1 MKRLITLIFIL
12 YAFVIVMAQSQQ
24 TYQPYFQKG
33 QCVNYEYS
41 YKVICRNIADG
52 KTNNTINGYQ
62 LLQAD
67 NMNNIF
73 ERAKPGEVYDN
84 AFSLRLIEATNYTYT
99 MELDITK
106 PCNITK
112 VVTEQERKI
121 IEAVTKAFQNVKPI
135 ITFPKDMSSLI
146 INNKRELIKEI
157 GLNLWKTVANN
168 TQMVEELNNDVPTLD
183 ETVRQTMEQFGE
195 GNALFDEL
203 DIICPGFKT
212 FTLAYCQ
219 PFVLGQFVSGP
230 PLDGKN
236 KDEVYQ
242 KESASISKKGELDF
256 ASSTD
261 FFRLANIPLDTI
273 TTSGN
278 NRDAYFIK
286 DLPQYTTEDDVLC
299 TIEINIQSNSDTW
312 VNHYRASSMARFENA
327 IWTGIEN
334 LKRTK

>member
-52 KTNNTINGYQ
+52 KTNTTINGYQ

-73 ERAKPGEVYDN
+73 EGAKPGEVYDN

-99 MELDITK
+99 MELNITK

-135 ITFPKDMSSLI
+135 ITFPKDMNSLI

-168 TQMVEELNNDVPTLD
+168 TQVAEELNNDVPTLD

-230 PLDGKN
+230 PLDGTN

-261 FFRLANIPLDTI
+261 FFRLATIPLDTI

-278 NRDAYFIK
+278 NGDAYFIK

-327 IWTGIEN
+327 IWTGIED

>member
-41 YKVICRNIADG
+41 YKVICRDIADG

-168 TQMVEELNNDVPTLD
+168 TQVVEELNNDVPTLD

-230 PLDGKN
+230 PLDGTN

-278 NRDAYFIK
+278 NGDAYFIK

-312 VNHYRASSMARFENA
+312 VNHYRASSMAHFENA
-327 IWTGIEN
+327 IWTGIED

>member
-168 TQMVEELNNDVPTLD
+168 TQVAEELNNDVPTLD

-242 KESASISKKGELDF
+242 KELASISKKGELDF

-327 IWTGIEN
+327 IWTGIED

>member
-73 ERAKPGEVYDN
+73 EGAKPGEVYNN

-168 TQMVEELNNDVPTLD
+168 TQVAEELNNDVPTLD

-299 TIEINIQSNSDTW
+299 TIEINIQTNSDTW

-327 IWTGIEN
+327 IWTGIED

>member
-1 MKRLITLIFIL
+1 MKRLITLIFIV
-12 YAFVIVMAQSQQ
+12 YAFVAVAAQPQQ

-41 YKVICRNIADG
+41 YKVICKNIADG
-52 KTNNTINGYQ
+52 TTNNTINGYQ
-62 LLQAD
+62 LLQTD

-73 ERAKPGEVYDN
+73 EGAKPGEVYVN
-84 AFSLRLIEATNYTYT
+84 AFSLKVIECTNYTYT

-121 IEAVTKAFQNVKPI
+121 IDAVTRAFQRVKPI

-157 GLNLWKTVANN
+157 GLNLWNTIANN
-168 TQMVEELNNDVPTLD
+168 TQVAEELDNDVPTLD

-219 PFVLGQFVSGP
+219 PFALGQFVSGP
-230 PLDGKN
+230 PLDGTN

-242 KESASISKKGELDF
+242 KESASISNKGELDF
-256 ASSTD
+256 TSSTD
-261 FFRLANIPLDTI
+261 FFRLANVPLDTI
-273 TTSGN
+273 KKSESN
-278 NRDAYFIK
+278 QDAYFIK
-286 DLPQYTTEDDVLC
+286 DLPQSTTEDDVLC

>member
-168 TQMVEELNNDVPTLD
+168 TQVVEELNNDVPTLD

-273 TTSGN
+273 TISGN
-278 NRDAYFIK
+278 NGDAYFIK

-327 IWTGIEN
+327 IWTGIED

>member
-73 ERAKPGEVYDN
+73 ERAKPGEIYDN

-99 MELDITK
+99 MELDIIK

-168 TQMVEELNNDVPTLD
+168 TQVVEELNNDVPTLD

-230 PLDGKN
+230 PLDGTN

-278 NRDAYFIK
+278 NSDAYFIK

-299 TIEINIQSNSDTW
+299 TIEINIQTNSDTW

-327 IWTGIEN
+327 IWTGIED

>member
-168 TQMVEELNNDVPTLD
+168 MQVAEELNNDVPTLD

-230 PLDGKN
+230 PLDGTN

-278 NRDAYFIK
+278 NSDAYFIK

-299 TIEINIQSNSDTW
+299 TIEINIQTNSDTW

-327 IWTGIEN
+327 IWTGIED

>member
-52 KTNNTINGYQ
+52 KINNTINGYQ

-73 ERAKPGEVYDN
+73 EGAKPGEVYDN

-99 MELDITK
+99 MELDIIK

-168 TQMVEELNNDVPTLD
+168 TQVVEELNNDVPTLD

-230 PLDGKN
+230 PLDGTN

-278 NRDAYFIK
+278 NSDAYFIK

-327 IWTGIEN
+327 IWTGIED

>member
-121 IEAVTKAFQNVKPI
+121 IDAVTKAFQRVKPI

-168 TQMVEELNNDVPTLD
+168 TQVVEELNNDVPTLD

-261 FFRLANIPLDTI
+261 FFR
-273 TTSGN
+273 
-278 NRDAYFIK
+278 
-286 DLPQYTTEDDVLC
+286 
-299 TIEINIQSNSDTW
+299 
-312 VNHYRASSMARFENA
+312 
-327 IWTGIEN
+327 
-334 LKRTK
+334 

>member
-168 TQMVEELNNDVPTLD
+168 TQVVEELNNDVPTLD

-299 TIEINIQSNSDTW
+299 TIEINIQTNSDTW

-327 IWTGIEN
+327 IWTGIED

>member
-41 YKVICRNIADG
+41 YKVICRDIADG

-168 TQMVEELNNDVPTLD
+168 TQVVEELNNDVPTLD

-230 PLDGKN
+230 PLDGTN

-278 NRDAYFIK
+278 NGDAYFIK

-327 IWTGIEN
+327 IWTGIED

>member
-1 MKRLITLIFIL
+1 M
-12 YAFVIVMAQSQQ
+12 
-24 TYQPYFQKG
+24 
-33 QCVNYEYS
+33 
-41 YKVICRNIADG
+41 
-52 KTNNTINGYQ
+52 
-62 LLQAD
+62 
-67 NMNNIF
+67 
-73 ERAKPGEVYDN
+73 
-84 AFSLRLIEATNYTYT
+84 
-99 MELDITK
+99 
-106 PCNITK
+106 
-112 VVTEQERKI
+112 
-121 IEAVTKAFQNVKPI
+121 
-135 ITFPKDMSSLI
+135 I

-168 TQMVEELNNDVPTLD
+168 TQVAEELNNDVPTLD

-219 PFVLGQFVSGP
+219 PFALGQFVSGP
-230 PLDGKN
+230 PLDGTN

-278 NRDAYFIK
+278 NGDAYFIK

-299 TIEINIQSNSDTW
+299 TIEINIQSNSDMW

-327 IWTGIEN
+327 IWTGIED

>member
-52 KTNNTINGYQ
+52 KINNTINGYQ

-73 ERAKPGEVYDN
+73 EGAKPGEVYNN

-99 MELDITK
+99 MELNITK

-121 IEAVTKAFQNVKPI
+121 IEAVTKAFQHVKPI

-168 TQMVEELNNDVPTLD
+168 TQVVEELNNDVPTLD

-230 PLDGKN
+230 PLDGTN

-278 NRDAYFIK
+278 NSDAYFIK

-299 TIEINIQSNSDTW
+299 TIEINIQTNSDTW

>member
-24 TYQPYFQKG
+24 TYQPDFQKG

-41 YKVICRNIADG
+41 YKVVCRNIADG

-121 IEAVTKAFQNVKPI
+121 IDAVTKAFQNVKPI

-146 INNKRELIKEI
+146 INNKCELIKEI

-168 TQMVEELNNDVPTLD
+168 TQVVEELNNDVPTLD

-278 NRDAYFIK
+278 NSDAYFIK

-327 IWTGIEN
+327 IWTGIED

>member
-41 YKVICRNIADG
+41 YKVVCRNIADG

-168 TQMVEELNNDVPTLD
+168 TQVVEELNNDVPTLD

-278 NRDAYFIK
+278 NSDAYFIK

-327 IWTGIEN
+327 IWTGIED

>member
-12 YAFVIVMAQSQQ
+12 CAFVIVMAQSQQ

-73 ERAKPGEVYDN
+73 ERAKPGEIYDN

-99 MELDITK
+99 MELDIIK

-121 IEAVTKAFQNVKPI
+121 IEAVTKAFQRVKPI

-168 TQMVEELNNDVPTLD
+168 TQVAEELNNDVPTLD

-230 PLDGKN
+230 PLDGTN

-278 NRDAYFIK
+278 NGDAYFIK

-299 TIEINIQSNSDTW
+299 TIEINIQSNSDMW

-327 IWTGIEN
+327 IWTGIED

>member
-99 MELDITK
+99 MELDIIK

-157 GLNLWKTVANN
+157 GLNLWNTIANN
-168 TQMVEELNNDVPTLD
+168 TQVVEELNNDVPTLE
-183 ETVRQTMEQFGE
+183 ETVRQAMEQFGE

-230 PLDGKN
+230 PLDGTN

-327 IWTGIEN
+327 IWTGIED

>member
-84 AFSLRLIEATNYTYT
+84 AFSLRLIEVTNYTYT

-121 IEAVTKAFQNVKPI
+121 IDAVTKAFQNVKPI

-168 TQMVEELNNDVPTLD
+168 TQVVEELNNDVPTLD

-219 PFVLGQFVSGP
+219 PFALGQFVSGP

-261 FFRLANIPLDTI
+261 FF
-273 TTSGN
+273 
-278 NRDAYFIK
+278 
-286 DLPQYTTEDDVLC
+286 V
-299 TIEINIQSNSDTW
+299 
-312 VNHYRASSMARFENA
+312 
-327 IWTGIEN
+327 
-334 LKRTK
+334 

>member
-84 AFSLRLIEATNYTYT
+84 AFSLRLIEATNYTCT
-99 MELDITK
+99 IELDITK

-168 TQMVEELNNDVPTLD
+168 TQVVEELNNDVPTLD

-278 NRDAYFIK
+278 NGDAYFIK

-299 TIEINIQSNSDTW
+299 TIEINIQTNSDTW

-327 IWTGIEN
+327 IWTGIED

>member
-168 TQMVEELNNDVPTLD
+168 TQVVEELNNDVPTLD

-327 IWTGIEN
+327 IWTGIED

>member
-1 MKRLITLIFIL
+1 
-12 YAFVIVMAQSQQ
+12 MAQSQQ

-73 ERAKPGEVYDN
+73 ERAKPGEIYDN

-99 MELDITK
+99 MELDIIK

-121 IEAVTKAFQNVKPI
+121 IEAVTKAFQRVKPI

-168 TQMVEELNNDVPTLD
+168 TQVAEELNNDVPTLD
-183 ETVRQTMEQFGE
+183 ETVRQTMEQFGD
-195 GNALFDEL
+195 GNALIEDL
-203 DIICPGFKT
+203 DIICTVCKT
-212 FTLAYCQ
+212 FTRAYCQ

-230 PLDGKN
+230 PLDGTN

-278 NRDAYFIK
+278 NSDAYFIK

-334 LKRTK
+334 LRRTK

>member
-73 ERAKPGEVYDN
+73 EGAKPGEVYNN

-99 MELDITK
+99 MELNITK

-168 TQMVEELNNDVPTLD
+168 MQVAEELNNDVPTLD

-230 PLDGKN
+230 PLDGTN

-299 TIEINIQSNSDTW
+299 TIEINIQTNSDTW

-327 IWTGIEN
+327 IWTGIED

>member
-157 GLNLWKTVANN
+157 GLNLWKTVANT
-168 TQMVEELNNDVPTLD
+168 TQVVEELNNDVPTLD

-230 PLDGKN
+230 PLDGTN

-278 NRDAYFIK
+278 NSDAYFIK

-327 IWTGIEN
+327 IWTGIED

>member
-121 IEAVTKAFQNVKPI
+121 IDAVTKAFQNVKPI

-278 NRDAYFIK
+278 NGDAYFIK

-327 IWTGIEN
+327 IWTGIED

>member
-24 TYQPYFQKG
+24 TYQPHFQKG

-41 YKVICRNIADG
+41 YKVVCRNIADG
-52 KTNNTINGYQ
+52 KINNTINGYQ

-73 ERAKPGEVYDN
+73 EGAKPGEVYNN

-99 MELDITK
+99 MELNITK

-121 IEAVTKAFQNVKPI
+121 IDAVTKAFQNVKPI

-168 TQMVEELNNDVPTLD
+168 TQVAEELNNDVPTLD

-230 PLDGKN
+230 PLDGTN

-261 FFRLANIPLDTI
+261 FFRLANIPLDTL

-278 NRDAYFIK
+278 NSDAYFIK

-299 TIEINIQSNSDTW
+299 TIEINIQTNSDTW

-327 IWTGIEN
+327 IWTGIED

>member
-73 ERAKPGEVYDN
+73 EMAKPGEVYDN

-168 TQMVEELNNDVPTLD
+168 TQVVEELNNDVPTLD

-278 NRDAYFIK
+278 NSDAYFIK

-327 IWTGIEN
+327 IWTGIED

>member
-12 YAFVIVMAQSQQ
+12 YAFVIVMAPSQQ

-168 TQMVEELNNDVPTLD
+168 TQVVEELNNDVPTLD

-278 NRDAYFIK
+278 NSDAYFIK

>member
-99 MELDITK
+99 MELDIIK

-121 IEAVTKAFQNVKPI
+121 IDAVTKAFQRVKPI

-168 TQMVEELNNDVPTLD
+168 TQVVEELNNDVPTLD

-242 KESASISKKGELDF
+242 KESASISKG
-256 ASSTD
+256 
-261 FFRLANIPLDTI
+261 
-273 TTSGN
+273 
-278 NRDAYFIK
+278 
-286 DLPQYTTEDDVLC
+286 
-299 TIEINIQSNSDTW
+299 
-312 VNHYRASSMARFENA
+312 
-327 IWTGIEN
+327 
-334 LKRTK
+334 

>member
-112 VVTEQERKI
+112 
-121 IEAVTKAFQNVKPI
+121 
-135 ITFPKDMSSLI
+135 
-146 INNKRELIKEI
+146 
-157 GLNLWKTVANN
+157 
-168 TQMVEELNNDVPTLD
+168 
-183 ETVRQTMEQFGE
+183 
-195 GNALFDEL
+195 
-203 DIICPGFKT
+203 
-212 FTLAYCQ
+212 
-219 PFVLGQFVSGP
+219 
-230 PLDGKN
+230 
-236 KDEVYQ
+236 
-242 KESASISKKGELDF
+242 
-256 ASSTD
+256 
-261 FFRLANIPLDTI
+261 
-273 TTSGN
+273 
-278 NRDAYFIK
+278 
-286 DLPQYTTEDDVLC
+286 
-299 TIEINIQSNSDTW
+299 
-312 VNHYRASSMARFENA
+312 
-327 IWTGIEN
+327 
-334 LKRTK
+334 

>member
-73 ERAKPGEVYDN
+73 ERAKPEEVYDN

-121 IEAVTKAFQNVKPI
+121 IDAVTKAFQHVKPI

-168 TQMVEELNNDVPTLD
+168 TQVVEELNNDVPTLD

-278 NRDAYFIK
+278 NSDAYFIK

-327 IWTGIEN
+327 IWTGIED

>member
-73 ERAKPGEVYDN
+73 ERAKPGEIYDN

-99 MELDITK
+99 MELDIIK

-168 TQMVEELNNDVPTLD
+168 TQVAEELNNDVPTLD

-230 PLDGKN
+230 PLDGTN

-278 NRDAYFIK
+278 NSDAYFIK

-327 IWTGIEN
+327 IWTGIED

>member
-135 ITFPKDMSSLI
+135 ITFPKEMSSLI

-168 TQMVEELNNDVPTLD
+168 TQVVEELNNDVPTLD

-230 PLDGKN
+230 PLDGTN

-278 NRDAYFIK
+278 NGDAYFIK

-327 IWTGIEN
+327 IWTGIED

>member
-121 IEAVTKAFQNVKPI
+121 IDAVTKAFQHVKPI

-168 TQMVEELNNDVPTLD
+168 TQVVEELNNDVPTLD

-278 NRDAYFIK
+278 NSDAYFIK

-299 TIEINIQSNSDTW
+299 TIEINIQTNSDTW

-327 IWTGIEN
+327 IWTGIED

>member
-168 TQMVEELNNDVPTLD
+168 TQVVEELNNDVPTLD

-230 PLDGKN
+230 PLDGTN

-312 VNHYRASSMARFENA
+312 VNHYRASSMARFKNA
-327 IWTGIEN
+327 IWTGIED

>member
-73 ERAKPGEVYDN
+73 EGAKPGEVYDN

-99 MELDITK
+99 MELDIIK

-168 TQMVEELNNDVPTLD
+168 TQVVEELNNDVPTLD

-278 NRDAYFIK
+278 NSDAYFIK

-327 IWTGIEN
+327 IWTGIED

>member
-168 TQMVEELNNDVPTLD
+168 TQVVEELNNDVPTLD

-230 PLDGKN
+230 PLDGTN

-278 NRDAYFIK
+278 NSDAYFIK

-299 TIEINIQSNSDTW
+299 TIEINIQTNSDTW

-327 IWTGIEN
+327 IWTGIED